1 MLQPEDVREL
11 HRTLFAAKTYITTLH
26 SLMDEH
32 SEALTTKLD
41 PDLWTYLKG
50 CATETKTNINQ
61 ASRIVNEAS
70 RTANELGYES
80 VYDGGGS
87 KC

>member
-11 HRTLFAAKTYITTLH
+11 NRNLFAAKTYITTLH

-61 ASRIVNEAS
+61 AIQSYLALTRN
-70 RTANELGYES
+70 TNT
-80 VYDGGGS
+80 
-87 KC
+87 